1 MGELPMKL
9 KSFCYSAAQPNQKS
23 LTDRQRDGE
32 IEKGQAISRFQ
43 TGVYDSVLG
52 DDFDDGRAAARK
64 NRGRVDLAELQNN
77 SDIAS

>member
-1 MGELPMKL
+1 MML
-9 KSFCYSAAQPNQKS
+9 KGFCYPAALPNQMS
-23 LTDRQRDGE
+23 LRMDGWMDGE

>member
-1 MGELPMKL
+1 MML
-9 KSFCYSAAQPNQKS
+9 KGFCYPAALPNKKS
-23 LTDRQRDGE
+23 LRMDGRMDGE

-52 DDFDDGRAAARK
+52 DDYGDGGPTCGWA
-64 NRGRVDLAELQNN
+64 GRVDRAELQNN